1 MPFVPTPQE
10 TSSENTRIAISWFKV
25 GIVDRTHP
33 ENGMVDMDQEFIDY
47 RIAQA
52 TAYLERVRKMAVRL
66 ISLTANIE
74 EQKAI
79 ASGLTGIDYSRDI
92 VATSPTDDK
101 MPNCVYK
108 IFQLVEDLEAL
119 HDEYDS
125 RIRMALSA
133 IARMESSE
141 CAASLE
147 MHYIAG
153 KEWSQVASA
162 LGYTKPGMMSL
173 RKRALNEFYDVMPL
187 TQRDP
192 IPEAI

>member
-1 MPFVPTPQE
+1 MSTPQE
-10 TSSENTRIAISWFKV
+10 TSPENTRIAISWFKV
-25 GIVDRTHP
+25 GRVDRTHL

-52 TAYLERVRKMAVRL
+52 SAYLEKVRKMAVRL

-92 VATSPTDDK
+92 VCTSPTDDK
-101 MPNCVYK
+101 MPHSVWK
-108 IFQLVEDLEAL
+108 IIQLIEDLQAL

-125 RIRMALSA
+125 RIRMALRA
-133 IARMESSE
+133 IERMESSE

-153 KEWSQVASA
+153 KEWSAVASA

>member
-1 MPFVPTPQE
+1 MCIPKE

-25 GIVDRTHP
+25 GSVDRTHL
-33 ENGMVDMDQEFIDY
+33 ENGMANMDQEFIDY
-47 RIAQA
+47 RIEQA
-52 TAYLERVRKMAVRL
+52 TAYLEKVRKMAVRL
-66 ISLTANIE
+66 ISLNANIE

-92 VATSPTDDK
+92 VSTSPTDDK
-101 MPNCVYK
+101 MPNCVWK
-108 IFQLVEDLEAL
+108 ILQLVDDLEAL

-133 IARMESSE
+133 IERMKSSE
-141 CAASLE
+141 CAAAIE

-153 KEWSQVASA
+153 KDWASVAAA
-162 LGYTKPGMMSL
+162 LGYTKPGMMTL

>member
-1 MPFVPTPQE
+1 MSAPQE
-10 TSSENTRIAISWFKV
+10 TSLENTRIAISWFKV
-25 GIVDRTHP
+25 GSVDCTHF
-33 ENGMVDMDQEFIDY
+33 ENGMVDMDQEFVDY
-47 RIAQA
+47 RIEQA
-52 TAYLERVRKMAVRL
+52 TAYLEKVRKMAVRL

-92 VATSPTDDK
+92 VKTSPTDDK
-101 MPNCVYK
+101 MPNCVTK
-108 IFQLVEDLEAL
+108 ILQLVDDLQAL
-119 HDEYDS
+119 HDEYDN
-125 RIRMALSA
+125 RIRMALAA
-133 IARMESSE
+133 IARMKSSE

-153 KEWSQVASA
+153 KDWAAVASA

-173 RKRALNEFYDVMPL
+173 RKRALNEFYDVMPQ